1 MQHVRLRDFGSKL
14 GPRIHSIE
22 VLMKSRGY
30 SNMKISIHWSRLRS
44 VISVFLVNVAIM
56 CIYAFVNLR
65 EHAPSRVKPFINLSG
80 LNCTLDAAFVRVK
93 TTNIWDSRVVEVMNK
108 EYKSIEEKKYNFKF

>member
-44 VISVFLVNVAIM
+44 VISVFLVN
-56 CIYAFVNLR
+56 AFVNLR

-108 EYKSIEEKKYNFKF
+108 EYKRIEEKKI